1 MTKNQIAQQL
11 INRYKT
17 GNTKSSFN
25 SEIQNQF
32 IAMFYSA
39 VKEFL
44 QEFIFDKHKGQNIYG
59 ISFEIGTLFQSVY
72 EEDFETY
79 LYFNTE
85 HDYNKQIKDCGEDEK
100 LYYRFEPYAEWN
112 VVNANTKA
120 FMELQSFLMKN
131 TLCNCTKYELYESL
145 IGKKAYEWFDENFY
159 EFEENFNKE
168 RASFR
173 YLITYVLGI
182 LRKEGFWKLLGL
194 EKLYVIP
201 FSSEDEIPLEELFG
215 SYLII
220 DQNCHANETAYL
232 DYLNSLSEEPVDR
245 KKVIDYFNDLQSN
258 LK

>member
-1 MTKNQIAQQL
+1 MTKKQIAQQL

-17 GNTKSSFN
+17 GNTQSLFN

-32 IAMFYSA
+32 ITKFYYA

-44 QEFIFDKHKGQNIYG
+44 QEFVFDKHKGQNIYG

-72 EEDFETY
+72 AEDFETY

-85 HDYNKQIKDCGEDEK
+85 DEYNKQIKGCTEDEK
-100 LYYRFEPYAEWN
+100 LYYRFEPYAEWD
-112 VVNANTKA
+112 VVSADTKA
-120 FMELQSFLMKN
+120 FGELQSFLMEN
-131 TLCNCTKYELYESL
+131 TLCNYNRYELFKSL
-145 IGKKAYEWFDENFY
+145 IGKEAYEWFDENFF

-168 RASFR
+168 RALFR

-182 LRKEGFWKLLGL
+182 LRKECFWKLLGL

-201 FSSEDEIPLEELFG
+201 FSPEDEIPLEEIFG
-215 SYLII
+215 SYLIM
-220 DQNCHANETAYL
+220 DQNCHANETAYI
-232 DYLNSLSEEPVDR
+232 DYLNSLSEEPIDR

-258 LK
+258 IN